1 MDYENSKVF
10 IIGGRRGFGKS
21 IGDVWSQA
29 VPHVKIVTTSRVTGA
44 NYIFDLANEESVTA
58 LLKTLDDEQPEI
70 VVCAAGGGPYGE
82 FVKKDWKDHS
92 WALSVTL
99 LSPMR
104 IAHHLLRSTY
114 CRQVIL
120 IGSAVA
126 EAGADKYAASY
137 CAAKHGLR
145 GFVGTLALEATDK
158 DIRLFSP
165 DYMATDMLPANAASK
180 IGKVAAKPQD
190 VARDFV
196 EWALASKAAWHKIY
210 TP

>member
-1 MDYENSKVF
+1 MDYKNSKVF

-21 IGDVWSQA
+21 IGEIWSQT
-29 VPHVKIVTTSRVTGA
+29 VPQIKLVTTSRVAGA
-44 NYIFDLANEESVTA
+44 NYIFDLAKEESVTA
-58 LLKTLDDEQPEI
+58 LLKTLDDEQPDH

-82 FVKKDWKDHS
+82 YIKKDWKDHS
-92 WALSVTL
+92 WSLSVTL

-104 IAHHLLRSTY
+104 IAHHLLQSTY
-114 CRQVIL
+114 CRQMIL

-126 EAGADKYAASY
+126 EADADKYAASY

-145 GFVGTLALEATDK
+145 GFVGTLALETTDK

-165 DYMATDMLPANAASK
+165 GYMATDMLPVNVASK
-180 IGKVAAKPQD
+180 TGKVPAKPQD
-190 VARDFV
+190 VAQYFV
-196 EWALASKAAWHKIY
+196 DWALTSKAAWHKIY